1 MATATQ
7 STPWIPFR
15 QGGLISAI
23 VRRAWAMALVLGGL
37 AAGIRAEEPVAD
49 TSARTTTTERG
60 FSYRNDQRQD
70 PAWSVNVF
78 KVDRSRKD
86 LFLTSTT
93 GLPDRIGMS
102 TVAEQIQTLPAS
114 WGTPIAAVNGDF
126 YTTEDDY
133 RGDPR
138 DVQIRNGELISAPA
152 GHASF
157 WMDAAGEP
165 RTANVESNLRVRWP
179 DGTYHPLGLNELRD
193 SEMVVLYSSAIGRST
208 RSSGGVELV
217 LTNAPGEGWLP
228 LQVGRTIKAR
238 VASVHRGGDTPVP
251 RDGLVLSIG
260 SRMPESAR
268 NRQPGDEIQLEFKT
282 TPDLSGVETA
292 LGGGPTLVRSGKPQT
307 WSNFQ
312 IRHPRS
318 AMGWNKTHF
327 FLVQVDGRQPD
338 LSVGMTFPELAKY
351 MAELGCEEAINL
363 DGGGSAT
370 MWVLGQVVNSPSE
383 GRQRPGANALVV
395 MRRPGVSEA
404 RRP

>member
-1 MATATQ
+1 M
-7 STPWIPFR
+7 P
-15 QGGLISAI
+15 AI
-23 VRRAWAMALVLGGL
+23 VRRAWALAMVLGGL
-37 AAGIRAEEPVAD
+37 ASGIRAEEPGTDNA
-49 TSARTTTTERG
+49 ARASTTERG

-70 PAWSVNVF
+70 PTWSVHVF

-93 GLPDRIGMS
+93 GLRDRIGMS
-102 TVAEQIQTLPAS
+102 TVAEQLQTLPAS

-157 WMDAAGEP
+157 WIDAAGEP

-179 DGTYHPLGLNELRD
+179 DGSYHPLGLNELRD

-208 RSSGGVELV
+208 RGSGGIELV

-268 NRQPGDEIQLEFKT
+268 KRQPGDEIQLEFRT

-292 LGGGPTLVRSGKPQT
+292 LGGGPTLVRAGKPQT

-351 MAELGCEEAINL
+351 MSELGCEEAINL

>member
-1 MATATQ
+1 MPLFVRTA
-7 STPWIPFR
+7 R
-15 QGGLISAI
+15 
-23 VRRAWAMALVLGGL
+23 AMAMVLGCL
-37 AAGIRAEEPVAD
+37 ACEIRAEEAGAD
-49 TSARTTTTERG
+49 TPARALTTERG

-70 PAWSVNVF
+70 PTWSVHVF

-93 GLPDRIGMS
+93 GLPERIGMS
-102 TVAEQIQTLPAS
+102 TVVEQIQTLPAS

-157 WMDAAGEP
+157 WMDADGEP
-165 RTANVESNLRVRWP
+165 HTANVESNLRVRWP
-179 DGTYHPLGLNELRD
+179 DGSLHPLGLNELRD

-268 NRQPGDEIQLEFKT
+268 NRQPGDEIQLEFRT
-282 TPDLSGVETA
+282 TPDLTGVETA
-292 LGGGPTLVRSGKPQT
+292 LGGGPTLVRAGKPQT

>member
-1 MATATQ
+1 M
-7 STPWIPFR
+7 
-15 QGGLISAI
+15 SAI
-23 VRRAWAMALVLGGL
+23 VRRAWAVALVLGGL
-37 AAGIRAEEPVAD
+37 TSGIRAEGPVAD
-49 TSARTTTTERG
+49 SSARTSTTERG

-70 PAWSVNVF
+70 PTWSVHVF

-165 RTANVESNLRVRWP
+165 RMANVESNLRVRWP
-179 DGTYHPLGLNELRD
+179 DGSYHSMGLNELRD

-238 VASVHRGGDTPVP
+238 VASVHRGGDTLVP

-260 SRMPESAR
+260 SRIPESAR

-292 LGGGPTLVRSGKPQT
+292 LGGGPTLVRAGKPQT

>member
-1 MATATQ
+1 M
-7 STPWIPFR
+7 
-15 QGGLISAI
+15 SANL
-23 VRRAWAMALVLGGL
+23 RLAWTLALVLGGL

-70 PAWSVNVF
+70 PTWSVHVF
-78 KVDRSRKD
+78 KFDRSRKD

-152 GHASF
+152 GNASF

-165 RTANVESNLRVRWP
+165 WTANVESNLRVRWP
-179 DGTYHPLGLNELRD
+179 DGSYHPLGLNELRD

-208 RSSGGVELV
+208 RSSGGIELV

-260 SRMPESAR
+260 SRVPESAR
-268 NRQPGDEIQLEFKT
+268 KRQPGDEIQLELKT

-292 LGGGPTLVRSGKPQT
+292 LGGGPTLVRAGKPQT

-318 AMGWNKTHF
+318 AMGWNKTQF

-395 MRRPGVSEA
+395 MRRPGISEA

>member
-1 MATATQ
+1 M
-7 STPWIPFR
+7 
-15 QGGLISAI
+15 
-23 VRRAWAMALVLGGL
+23 
-37 AAGIRAEEPVAD
+37 
-49 TSARTTTTERG
+49 
-60 FSYRNDQRQD
+60 
-70 PAWSVNVF
+70 
-78 KVDRSRKD
+78 
-86 LFLTSTT
+86 
-93 GLPDRIGMS
+93 
-102 TVAEQIQTLPAS
+102 
-114 WGTPIAAVNGDF
+114 
-126 YTTEDDY
+126 
-133 RGDPR
+133 
-138 DVQIRNGELISAPA
+138 
-152 GHASF
+152 
-157 WMDAAGEP
+157 
-165 RTANVESNLRVRWP
+165 
-179 DGTYHPLGLNELRD
+179 GLNELRG

-238 VASVHRGGDTPVP
+238 VASVHRGGDTLVP

-260 SRMPESAR
+260 SRIPESAR

-292 LGGGPTLVRSGKPQT
+292 LGGGPTLVRAGKPQT

>member
-1 MATATQ
+1 M
-7 STPWIPFR
+7 
-15 QGGLISAI
+15 SANL
-23 VRRAWAMALVLGGL
+23 RLAWTLALVLGGL

-70 PAWSVNVF
+70 PTWSVHVF
-78 KVDRSRKD
+78 KFDRSRKD

-152 GHASF
+152 GNASF

-179 DGTYHPLGLNELRD
+179 DGSYHPLGLNELRD

-208 RSSGGVELV
+208 RSSGGIELV

-260 SRMPESAR
+260 SRVPESAR
-268 NRQPGDEIQLEFKT
+268 KRQPGDEIQLELKT

-292 LGGGPTLVRSGKPQT
+292 LGGGPTLVRAGKPQT

-318 AMGWNKTHF
+318 AMGWNKTQF

-395 MRRPGVSEA
+395 MRRPGISEA